1 MSPDSSQTVGQV
13 LIAELLARGVRHLC
27 GVPGDST
34 LAFLAQIE
42 AHRGIRRGKGR
53 KKTLEFVNFCD
64 EQGAGFAADAY
75 ARVNGLGALCVTWG
89 VGGLKVANPVGGAYA
104 ESSPVVVISGAP
116 PSTARESDGLLH
128 HKIRGFD
135 TQARV
140 FAELTE
146 ACCVLDD
153 PQTAATAIVELLDVA
168 ARSRRPVYLEVPVD
182 FFTLPTDPPAR
193 SPAAA
198 AETSDPGA
206 LQAAVDEALAL
217 ILNPRTAS
225 PIILAG
231 VEVHRL
237 GLQRELRELVDQTHL
252 PIVANMLGKS
262 VIDERHPGYLGTY
275 WGRLS
280 RDDVRRA
287 VEESDCVLQLG
298 VWWTDI
304 ERGFAPPALLPERSI
319 QAERDRVKIGHA
331 VYEHVYLP
339 DFLRELKRRF
349 PWSRPAPQPRPWL
362 EWEPDPDRPITVS
375 RLYEALN
382 AFLTEETVVVSDV
395 GDCLF
400 AARDLYTHQSTEFLS
415 PAYYASMGFAVPGSV
430 GAQLAH
436 RAAGRERR
444 PLVLVGDGA
453 FQMTGVELATALRF
467 GCNPIVVL
475 LDNDGYSTERFLID
489 GPFND
494 LLRWDYAALAKILRD
509 DRLPGRGLSLRVE
522 TEGEVAAAL
531 DKAQAHEKGFAL
543 LDVRLARDDVSDA
556 LRRFW
561 LRE

>member
-1 MSPDSSQTVGQV
+1 MAHSPNQTIGDF
-13 LIAELLARGVRHLC
+13 LIEALLARGVGHLC

-42 AHRGIRRGKGR
+42 QHRADARSGRR
-53 KKTLEFVNFCD
+53 LQFVNFCD

-104 ESSPVVVISGAP
+104 ESSPVVVISGAL
-116 PSTARESDGLLH
+116 PSTARRGDGLLH
-128 HKIRGFD
+128 HKIRSFE

-146 ACCVLDD
+146 ATAVLDD
-153 PQTAATAIVELLDVA
+153 PRTAATTIDELIDVA
-168 ARSRRPVYLEVPVD
+168 LRTRRPVYLEVPAD
-182 FFTLPTDPPAR
+182 FFALPTAPPEQK
-193 SPAAA
+193 PAPT
-198 AETSDPGA
+198 AEPGDPGA

-217 ILNPRTAS
+217 ILNPRTTT
-225 PIILAG
+225 PIVLAG

-237 GLQRELRELVDQTHL
+237 GLQQELRALIDQTHL

-262 VIDERHPGYLGTY
+262 VIDERHPGYLGVY

-280 RDDVRRA
+280 RDDVREA
-287 VEESDCVLQLG
+287 VENSDCVLQLG

-304 ERGFAPPALLPERSI
+304 ERGFAPPALAPERSI

-331 VYEHVYLP
+331 VYENVHLG
-339 DFLRELKRRF
+339 DFLRELKQRF
-349 PWSRPAPQPRPWL
+349 PWSRPAPESQPLPGWQS
-362 EWEPDPDRPITVS
+362 DPRRPITVT

-382 AFLTEETVVVSDV
+382 AFLTEDTVVVADV

-415 PAYYASMGFAVPGSV
+415 PAYYASMGFAVPGSI

-453 FQMTGVELATALRF
+453 FQMTGFELATALRF
-467 GCNPIVVL
+467 DCDPIVVL
-475 LDNDGYSTERFLID
+475 LDNDGYSTERHLTD

-494 LLRWDYAALAKILRD
+494 ILRWDYGRLGEILHD
-509 DRLPGRGLSLRVE
+509 DRLAQRGLSLRVE
-522 TEGEVAAAL
+522 TEGDLESAL
-531 DKAQAHEKGFAL
+531 ENARAHRNGFCL
-543 LDVRLARDDVSDA
+543 LDVRLDRNDASDA
-556 LRRFW
+556 LRKFW
-561 LRE
+561 LRD